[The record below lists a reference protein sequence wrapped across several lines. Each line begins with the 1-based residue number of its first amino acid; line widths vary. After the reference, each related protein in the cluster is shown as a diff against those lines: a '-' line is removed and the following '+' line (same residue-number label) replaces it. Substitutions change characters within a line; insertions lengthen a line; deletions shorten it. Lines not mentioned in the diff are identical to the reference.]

1 MNNDHTILFPCPT
14 SSTIYSYIQLAV
26 VMDCLHILSV
36 KKTNLSKEQDNER
49 RRSNEGLSPG
59 RKEQGIITIDNKPGS
74 SYEIEIVVVLVFL
87 SGSSWLRCRAIK

>member
-1 MNNDHTILFPCPT
+1 MIVIILFPCPT

-26 VMDCLHILSV
+26 VIDCLHILSV

-49 RRSNEGLSPG
+49 RRSNEGLSE
-59 RKEQGIITIDNKPGS
+59 RKEQGIITIDNTPGS

>member
-1 MNNDHTILFPCPT
+1 
-14 SSTIYSYIQLAV
+14 
-26 VMDCLHILSV
+26 MDCLHILSV

-49 RRSNEGLSPG
+49 RRSNEGLSE

>member
-1 MNNDHTILFPCPT
+1 MNNDRNNFISLSNFFDD
-14 SSTIYSYIQLAV
+14 SYIQLAV

-49 RRSNEGLSPG
+49 RRSNEGLSAG
-59 RKEQGIITIDNKPGS
+59 RKEQGIITIDNTPGS

>member
-1 MNNDHTILFPCPT
+1 MNN

-49 RRSNEGLSPG
+49 RRSNEGLSAG
-59 RKEQGIITIDNKPGS
+59 RKEQGIITIDNTPGS